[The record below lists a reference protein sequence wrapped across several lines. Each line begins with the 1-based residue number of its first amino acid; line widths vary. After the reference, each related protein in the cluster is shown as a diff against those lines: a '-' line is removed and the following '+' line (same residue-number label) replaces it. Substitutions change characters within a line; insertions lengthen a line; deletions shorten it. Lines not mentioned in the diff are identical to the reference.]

1 MTAAQNSLPLVK
13 AVIAATLRFSYW
25 FRAARH
31 RLV

>member
-13 AVIAATLRFSYW
+13 AVIAATLRW